1 MINLNQRL
9 LRVCSFLKQGTLADI
24 GSDHAYL
31 PIYAIQNKICT
42 SAIAGEVIKGPYKA
56 AVNNVAENDL
66 NESIDVRLGDGLA
79 VINHTDNI
87 DNITICGMGG
97 PLIASILKEG
107 QEKLT
112 YHPRLI
118 LQSNIQTQVLRNVLT
133 SLNYEIID
141 EVILEEKGHIYEIVV
156 AEFNQSLKPLSI
168 KESKFGPYLL
178 KEKNDYFYKKW
189 NRELEA
195 LYHIKS
201 QLNSSTHHERLK
213 EIESEINLIQEVLDN
228 EIE

>member
-1 MINLNQRL
+1 MR
-9 LRVCSFLKQGTLADI
+9 SFLRK
-24 GSDHAYL
+24 
-31 PIYAIQNKICT
+31 
-42 SAIAGEVIKGPYKA
+42 
-56 AVNNVAENDL
+56 
-66 NESIDVRLGDGLA
+66 R
-79 VINHTDNI
+79 
-87 DNITICGMGG
+87 
-97 PLIASILKEG
+97 
-107 QEKLT
+107 
-112 YHPRLI
+112 
-118 LQSNIQTQVLRNVLT
+118 
-133 SLNYEIID
+133 
-141 EVILEEKGHIYEIVV
+141 HIYEIVV

>member
-1 MINLNQRL
+1 MNKHRFLPRPIESSHLKGWDNEFNFQYTEFNPTLLIHMRSLNMINLNQRL
-9 LRVCSFLKQGTLADI
+9 LRVLILKQGTLADI

-79 VINHTDNI
+79 VINHADNI

-141 EVILEEKGHIYEIVV
+141 EVILEEKGI
-156 AEFNQSLKPLSI
+156 FMKL
-168 KESKFGPYLL
+168 
-178 KEKNDYFYKKW
+178 
-189 NRELEA
+189 
-195 LYHIKS
+195 
-201 QLNSSTHHERLK
+201 
-213 EIESEINLIQEVLDN
+213 
-228 EIE
+228 